1 MDYKKLRNEL
11 TQFMQISINKTA
23 PHYDV
28 IDQIEFDMYTE
39 SLISYKG
46 TENSIIRA
54 YLLIPK
60 SNLNG
65 KGILIHHQ
73 HNGERHYGKS
83 EVVGKVGDENQH
95 LGLVLVREGYTIL
108 APDSIC
114 FEDRR
119 INATGTNPD
128 EEDFIQH
135 YCEMNKRIL
144 QGESLMKKVIEESSI
159 ALSILIDLQSVNP
172 NKVGI
177 LGHSYGGTTALFH
190 GALDERIKYIC
201 SSGALASFSRR
212 LNTVTGIEMASIIPG
227 FIQIYEMFDVLKA
240 TYPRDV
246 LILSATEDQY
256 SIDADELYD
265 QLIKE
270 MGNETAKKVQHLRFE
285 GTHPLTRERVEK
297 IVEWFEMKN
306 QSK

>member
-11 TQFMQISINKTA
+11 TQFIQISINKTA
-23 PHYDV
+23 PQYDV
-28 IDQIEFDMYTE
+28 IDKVEFDGYTE
-39 SLISYKG
+39 YLISYKG
-46 TENSIIRA
+46 TENSIINA

-60 SNLNG
+60 VIKNG

-73 HNGERHYGKS
+73 HNGERNYGKS
-83 EVVGKVGDENQH
+83 EVVGRVGDKNQH
-95 LGLVLVREGYTIL
+95 LGLVLVREGFTIL

-119 INATGTNPD
+119 INATGTTSD
-128 EEDFIQH
+128 ENDFIQH

-159 ALSILIDLQSVNP
+159 ALSILINLNTIDP

-201 SSGALASFSRR
+201 TSGALASFSRR
-212 LNTVTGIEMASIIPG
+212 LDNVTGIEMSSIIPG
-227 FIQIYEMFDVLKA
+227 FIQKYEMIDVLKA
-240 TYPRDV
+240 THPRDV
-246 LILSATEDQY
+246 LILSATEDKY
-256 SIDADELYD
+256 SIDADEIYNK
-265 QLIKE
+265 LIKE
-270 MGNETAKKVQHLRFE
+270 IGNETEKKVQHLSFE
-285 GTHPLTRERVEK
+285 GSHPLTSERVDK
-297 IVEWFEMKN
+297 IVKWFKMK
-306 QSK
+306 